1 MTMVGQLSM
10 MVSLED
16 NLIYSILGFSH
27 AVDLM
32 NCSCSCRSLQRLADD
47 ESLWKALC
55 DIADIR
61 QISNRARCVKLWKAL
76 FISNLCNE
84 CNNDAINGGGIVKVD
99 VEGGSFCNKM
109 NNSVISLCIK
119 CFNSVR
125 SIPMKDRKIF
135 SSCKLLPNLR
145 KKLYND
151 GKNVT
156 FFQILRK
163 IPEQSKK
170 KSKAEKAFDKFHIY
184 ENPEHN
190 NSLLRLI
197 KNKK

>member
-10 MVSLED
+10 MISLED
-16 NLIYSILGFSH
+16 NLMYTILGYCH

-55 DIADIR
+55 DIADVR
-61 QISNRARCVKLWKAL
+61 QISNRARCIKLWKTL
-76 FISNLCNE
+76 YISNLCNE

-99 VEGGSFCNKM
+99 VEGGRLDKKIK
-109 NNSVISLCIK
+109 NSVISLCIK

-145 KKLYND
+145 KKLCND
-151 GKNVT
+151 GNDAVI
-156 FFQILRK
+156 FQVLRK
-163 IPEQSKK
+163 IPEKSKK
-170 KSKAEKAFDKFHIY
+170 KSKAEKAFDKIPIY

-197 KNKK
+197 KKK